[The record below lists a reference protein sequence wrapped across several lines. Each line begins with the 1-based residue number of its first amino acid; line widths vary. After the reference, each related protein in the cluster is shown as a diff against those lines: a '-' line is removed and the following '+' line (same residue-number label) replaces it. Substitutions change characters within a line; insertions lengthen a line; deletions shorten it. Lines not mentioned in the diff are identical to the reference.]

1 MSQHKQLRI
10 FPSSSKR
17 SAFQSGVSYDKDL
30 GLKVYMDKKR
40 SIQSYPSKKDG
51 KEVEYSWSEGNKT
64 FGTA

>member
-51 KEVEYSWSEGNKT
+51 KEVEYS
-64 FGTA
+64 